1 MHVSC
6 SSISTW
12 IVQYDVLAKA
22 VVHRAHHTFIDT
34 KCDLNNLTRIHAKD
48 ALLILVYIKLLNL
61 LVNCGVSIRDLKSK
75 HAVHAIIDKVLML
88 IVPHNK
94 IVEIVNIRKLN
105 RRFFS
110 YGKLFN
116 NLIFKAFLTVLKRD
130 LFLLQKSRLN
140 SIKRIKH
147 RLILRLNTTLNMDTL
162 LQRVRGR
169 LPTQLSN
176 KAHQVV
182 CFALC
187 QKL

>member
-6 SSISTW
+6 SSIRTW
-12 IVQYDVLAKA
+12 IVQNNVFAKT

-34 KCDLNNLTRIHAKD
+34 KCYLNNLARVHAKD

-61 LVNCGVSIRDLKSK
+61 LVNRGVSIRDLKSK

-116 NLIFKAFLTVLKRD
+116 NLIFKAFLAILKRD
-130 LFLLQKSRLN
+130 LFLLQKSRLY

-147 RLILRLNTTLNMDTL
+147 RLILRLNTTLNMDAL
-162 LQRVRGR
+162 LERIRGG
-169 LPTQLSN
+169 LPAQLSN
-176 KAHQVV
+176 KTHQII
-182 CFALC
+182 CFTFC

>member
-1 MHVSC
+1 MYVSC
-6 SSISTW
+6 SSIRTW
-12 IVQYDVLAKA
+12 IVQNNVFAKT
-22 VVHRAHHTFIDT
+22 VVHRAHHALINT
-34 KCDLNNLTRIHAKD
+34 KCDLYNLARVHAKD
-48 ALLILVYIKLLNL
+48 ALLILVYIKLLDL

-88 IVPHNK
+88 IIPHNK
-94 IVEIVNIRKLN
+94 VVEIINIGKLN
-105 RRFFS
+105 RCFFS

-116 NLIFKAFLTVLKRD
+116 NLIFKAFLAILKRD
-130 LFLLQKSRLN
+130 FFLLQKSRLN

-147 RLILRLNTTLNMDTL
+147 RLILRLNTTLNMDAL

-169 LPTQLSN
+169 LSTQLTN
-176 KAHQVV
+176 KTHQVI